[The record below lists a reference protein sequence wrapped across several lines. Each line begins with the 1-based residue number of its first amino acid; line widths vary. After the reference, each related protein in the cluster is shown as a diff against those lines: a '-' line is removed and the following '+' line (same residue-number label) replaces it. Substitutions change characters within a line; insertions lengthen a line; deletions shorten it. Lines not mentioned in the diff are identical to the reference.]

1 MSNSKD
7 AVRKILDA
15 VKADKRTSLTAP
27 EGKLVCDAY
36 GIPVPKEGVAKSA
49 AEAAKIATDMGFP
62 VVMKIVSP
70 DILHK
75 TEAGGVMVGV
85 KTAAD
90 AEKNYATI
98 LANAK
103 KYKADAKIEGIQVQQ
118 MLLGGQEV
126 IIGAVTDGS
135 FGKLVA
141 FGLGGVLVEVL
152 KDITFRLAPATKEDA
167 LSMLDGIQAHEML
180 KGVRGSDPAN
190 RDAIADIIVNVSK
203 LITDF
208 PEIAEMDLNPVFAT
222 KSNAIAADV
231 RIVVDFEPKPPRP
244 RPNHDDI
251 VRQMNRIMKP
261 KSVAVIGA
269 SAENGKIGN
278 SVMKNLINGG
288 YKGEIY
294 PIHPKADEIMG
305 KKVYKSVK
313 DVPGE
318 VDIAVFAIPANF
330 VAGALIEC
338 GEKKVV
344 GAILIPSGYAETG
357 NIKGQEEIQAI
368 GQKYGI
374 RLMGPN
380 IYGFYYTHANLCATF
395 CTAYDVKGSA
405 ALSSQ
410 SGGIGMAIIGFS
422 RSAKMGVSAIVG
434 LGNKSDIDE
443 DDLLTFFEQD
453 DNTQIIAQHCEDLK
467 DGRAFAE
474 VAKRVSKKKPIVVLK
489 AGRTSAGAKAASSHT
504 GALAGND
511 KIYEDVFNQ
520 SGVIRARSLRDMLEF
535 ARGIPVLP
543 TPKGENVVI
552 ITGAGG
558 SGVLLSDACIDNN
571 LQADDDPAGSRC
583 GVPQVHPAV
592 RRGRQP
598 GRHHRRRAADHLRQH
613 RQARARRPAHPFA
626 DPRLLAHHRDAA
638 DGVCEEHGRGEERDE
653 GQGHREADRGLAG
666 RRHRGR
672 GSRRLSLPERHRR
685 LRLLDRNSGR
695 GARREVQVGARRGPA
710 VSVNSSHSG
719 MRASRG
725 PGMRIPGSRCA
736 RTGMHGN
743 QARFAFQPSRCHRP
757 IQRRGD
763 GEAGAGRQRIDH
775 EILKSGMPARRPELQ
790 NLDHADHHDG
800 DRCREQPVPRIG
812 QAEASPTRTKAS
824 ACSPSWPRSECGR
837 KRGGPSVAKV
847 TAAAR
852 SQAMI
857 LRMMVIATG

>member
-7 AVRKILDA
+7 AVRKILDL

-49 AEAAKIATDMGFP
+49 GEAAKIATDMGFP

-90 AEKNYATI
+90 VEKNYAAI

-103 KYKADAKIEGIQVQQ
+103 KYKSDAKIEGIQVQQ

-152 KDITFRLAPATKEDA
+152 KDITFRLAPATKQDA

-190 RDAIADIIVNVSK
+190 RDAIADIIVTVSK

-222 KSNAIAADV
+222 KDSAIAADV
-231 RIVVDFEPKPPRP
+231 RIVVDFAPKSPRP

-294 PIHPKADEIMG
+294 PIHPKADEILG

-313 DVPGE
+313 DIPGE
-318 VDIAVFAIPANF
+318 VDIAVFAIPASL

-357 NIKGQEEIQAI
+357 NVKGQEEIQAI

-558 SGVLLSDACIDNN
+558 SGVLLSDACIDNKLSLMTIPPDLDAAFRKFIPPFGAAGN
-571 LQADDDPAGSRC
+571 PVDITGGEPPITYVNTVKLGLEDPRIHALILGYWHTIVTPPMVFARNMVEVKNEMKAKGIEKPIVASLAGDIE
-583 GVPQVHPAV
+583 VEE
-592 RRGRQP
+592 
-598 GRHHRRRAADHLRQH
+598 AADYLYQNGIV
-613 RQARARRPAHPFA
+613 AYAYSTEIPVAVLGA
-626 DPRLLAHHRDAA
+626 KYKWA
-638 DGVCEEHGRGEERDE
+638 
-653 GQGHREADRGLAG
+653 
-666 RRHRGR
+666 
-672 GSRRLSLPERHRR
+672 
-685 LRLLDRNSGR
+685 R
-695 GARREVQVGARRGPA
+695 GAG
-710 VSVNSSHSG
+710 
-719 MRASRG
+719 
-725 PGMRIPGSRCA
+725 
-736 RTGMHGN
+736 
-743 QARFAFQPSRCHRP
+743 
-757 IQRRGD
+757 
-763 GEAGAGRQRIDH
+763 
-775 EILKSGMPARRPELQ
+775 LL
-790 NLDHADHHDG
+790 
-800 DRCREQPVPRIG
+800 
-812 QAEASPTRTKAS
+812 
-824 ACSPSWPRSECGR
+824 
-837 KRGGPSVAKV
+837 
-847 TAAAR
+847 
-852 SQAMI
+852 
-857 LRMMVIATG
+857 

>member
-49 AEAAKIATDMGFP
+49 SEAAKLAADMGFP

-85 KTAAD
+85 KTAEE

-118 MLLGGQEV
+118 MLMGGQEV

-152 KDITFRLAPATKEDA
+152 KDITFRMAPASKEDA
-167 LSMLDGIQAHEML
+167 LSMLDGIQAAEML
-180 KGVRGSDPAN
+180 KGVRGSDPTN
-190 RDAIADIIVNVSK
+190 RDAIADIIVNVSQ

-208 PEIAEMDLNPVFAT
+208 PEISEMDLNPVFAT
-222 KSNAIAADV
+222 KSDAIAADV
-231 RIVVDFEPKPPRP
+231 RIVLDFDPKPPRP
-244 RPNHDDI
+244 RAKHDDI

-269 SAENGKIGN
+269 SAETGKIGN

-294 PIHPKADEIMG
+294 PIHPKADEILG

-313 DVPGE
+313 DIPGE
-318 VDIAVFAIPANF
+318 IDIAVFAIPASL
-330 VAGALIEC
+330 VASALVEC

-357 NIKGQEEIQAI
+357 NVKGQEEIQAI

-380 IYGFYYTHANLCATF
+380 IYGFYYTPANLCATF
-395 CTAYDVKGSA
+395 CPAYDVKGSA

-453 DNTQIIAQHCEDLK
+453 DNTHIIAQHCEDLK

-511 KIYEDVFNQ
+511 KSYEDVFNQ
-520 SGVIRARSLRDMLEF
+520 SGVIRARALRDMLEF
-535 ARGIPVLP
+535 ARGIPVLT
-543 TPKGENVVI
+543 TPKAENVVI
-552 ITGAGG
+552 IAGAGG
-558 SGVLLSDACIDNN
+558 SGVLLSDAVLDNN
-571 LQADDDPAGSRC
+571 LS
-583 GVPQVHPAV
+583 
-592 RRGRQP
+592 
-598 GRHHRRRAADHLRQH
+598 
-613 RQARARRPAHPFA
+613 
-626 DPRLLAHHRDAA
+626 LLTIPPDLDAA
-638 DGVCEEHGRGEERDE
+638 FRQFIPPFGASGNPVDITGGEPPSTYRNTVALGLADGRVHALILGYWHPTVTPPMVFAELVVDVVEQYGEHGIHKPVVASLSGDVQVEEAAEYLYDHGIVAYAYSTE
-653 GQGHREADRGLAG
+653 IPVAVLGAKYKWA
-666 RRHRGR
+666 
-672 GSRRLSLPERHRR
+672 
-685 LRLLDRNSGR
+685 R
-695 GARREVQVGARRGPA
+695 GAG
-710 VSVNSSHSG
+710 
-719 MRASRG
+719 
-725 PGMRIPGSRCA
+725 
-736 RTGMHGN
+736 
-743 QARFAFQPSRCHRP
+743 
-757 IQRRGD
+757 
-763 GEAGAGRQRIDH
+763 
-775 EILKSGMPARRPELQ
+775 LL
-790 NLDHADHHDG
+790 
-800 DRCREQPVPRIG
+800 
-812 QAEASPTRTKAS
+812 
-824 ACSPSWPRSECGR
+824 
-837 KRGGPSVAKV
+837 
-847 TAAAR
+847 
-852 SQAMI
+852 
-857 LRMMVIATG
+857 

>member
-1 MSNSKD
+1 MAHSKD
-7 AVRKILDA
+7 AVRKILDL
-15 VKADKRTSLTAP
+15 VKAEKRTSLTAP

-49 AEAAKIATDMGFP
+49 ADAAKIATDMGFP

-75 TEAGGVMVGV
+75 TEAGGVVVGV

-90 AEKNYATI
+90 VEKNYATI

-103 KYKADAKIEGIQVQQ
+103 KYKADAKIEGIQIQQ
-118 MLLGGQEV
+118 MLTGGQEV
-126 IIGAVTDGS
+126 IVGAVTDGS

-152 KDITFRLAPATKEDA
+152 KDITFRLAPATKDDA
-167 LSMLDGIQAHEML
+167 LSMLDGIQAHDML
-180 KGVRGSDPAN
+180 KGVRGSDPVS
-190 RDAIADIIVNVSK
+190 RDAIADIIVNVSQ
-203 LITDF
+203 LISDF
-208 PEIAEMDLNPVFAT
+208 PEISEMDLNPVFAT
-222 KSNAIAADV
+222 KANAIAADV
-231 RIVVDFEPKPPRP
+231 RIVVDFTPKAPRVTLKQ
-244 RPNHDDI
+244 DDI

-261 KSVAVIGA
+261 KTVAVIGA
-269 SAENGKIGN
+269 SSESGKIGN

-294 PIHPKADEIMG
+294 PIHPKADEILG

-330 VAGALIEC
+330 VAGALKEC

-357 NIKGQEEIQAI
+357 NVEGQKEIQEI

-380 IYGFYYTHANLCATF
+380 IYGFYYTHSNLCATF
-395 CTAYDVKGSA
+395 CTAYDVKGHT

-453 DNTQIIAQHCEDLK
+453 DNTHIIAQHCEDLK
-467 DGRAFAE
+467 DGRSFAE

-489 AGRTSAGAKAASSHT
+489 AGRTAAGAKAASSHT

-511 KIYEDVFNQ
+511 KIYDDVLKQ
-520 SGVIRARSLRDMLEF
+520 SGVIRAPTLRDMLEF
-535 ARGIPVLP
+535 SRGIPLMP

-558 SGVLLSDACIDNN
+558 SGVLLSDACVENKLNLMQIPPDLDAAFRKFIPPFGAAGNPIDITGGEPPITYVNT
-571 LQADDDPAGSRC
+571 
-583 GVPQVHPAV
+583 V
-592 RRGRQP
+592 RLG
-598 GRHHRRRAADHLRQH
+598 LS
-613 RQARARRPAHPFA
+613 
-626 DPRLLAHHRDAA
+626 DPRIHALILGYWHTIVTPPMVFAKNMVEIKNEMKAKGIEKPIVA
-638 DGVCEEHGRGEERDE
+638 S
-653 GQGHREADRGLAG
+653 LAG
-666 RRHRGR
+666 DIEVEEAAEYLYQNGIPAYAYSTEIPVAVL
-672 GSRRLSLPERHRR
+672 GAKYKWA
-685 LRLLDRNSGR
+685 R
-695 GARREVQVGARRGPA
+695 GAG
-710 VSVNSSHSG
+710 
-719 MRASRG
+719 
-725 PGMRIPGSRCA
+725 
-736 RTGMHGN
+736 
-743 QARFAFQPSRCHRP
+743 
-757 IQRRGD
+757 
-763 GEAGAGRQRIDH
+763 
-775 EILKSGMPARRPELQ
+775 LL
-790 NLDHADHHDG
+790 
-800 DRCREQPVPRIG
+800 
-812 QAEASPTRTKAS
+812 
-824 ACSPSWPRSECGR
+824 
-837 KRGGPSVAKV
+837 
-847 TAAAR
+847 
-852 SQAMI
+852 
-857 LRMMVIATG
+857 

>member
-1 MSNSKD
+1 MSHSKD

-15 VKADKRTSLTAP
+15 VKADKRSSLTAP

-49 AEAAKIATDMGFP
+49 AEAVKLASGMGFP

-85 KTAAD
+85 KTAD
-90 AEKNYATI
+90 DVEKNYATI

-190 RDAIADIIVNVSK
+190 RDAIADIIVNVSQ

-208 PEIAEMDLNPVFAT
+208 PEISEMDLNPVFAT
-222 KSNAIAADV
+222 KSDAIAADV
-231 RIVVDFEPKPPRP
+231 RIVVDFAPPPPRP

-269 SAENGKIGN
+269 SAETGKIGN

-330 VAGALIEC
+330 VAAALTEC

-357 NIKGQEEIQAI
+357 NMKGQEEIQAI

-558 SGVLLSDACIDNN
+558 SGVLLSDACIDNKLSLMTIPPDLDAAFRKFIPPFGAAGN
-571 LQADDDPAGSRC
+571 PVDITGGEPPITYVNTVKLGLEDPRIHSLILGYWHTIVTPPMVFAKNMVEVKNAMKAKGIEKPIVASLAGDIE
-583 GVPQVHPAV
+583 VEE
-592 RRGRQP
+592 
-598 GRHHRRRAADHLRQH
+598 AADYLYQNGIV
-613 RQARARRPAHPFA
+613 AYAYSTEIPVAVLGA
-626 DPRLLAHHRDAA
+626 KYKWA
-638 DGVCEEHGRGEERDE
+638 
-653 GQGHREADRGLAG
+653 
-666 RRHRGR
+666 
-672 GSRRLSLPERHRR
+672 
-685 LRLLDRNSGR
+685 R
-695 GARREVQVGARRGPA
+695 GAG
-710 VSVNSSHSG
+710 
-719 MRASRG
+719 
-725 PGMRIPGSRCA
+725 
-736 RTGMHGN
+736 
-743 QARFAFQPSRCHRP
+743 
-757 IQRRGD
+757 
-763 GEAGAGRQRIDH
+763 
-775 EILKSGMPARRPELQ
+775 LL
-790 NLDHADHHDG
+790 
-800 DRCREQPVPRIG
+800 
-812 QAEASPTRTKAS
+812 
-824 ACSPSWPRSECGR
+824 
-837 KRGGPSVAKV
+837 
-847 TAAAR
+847 
-852 SQAMI
+852 
-857 LRMMVIATG
+857 

>member
-1 MSNSKD
+1 MSRRKPMSNSKD
-7 AVRKILDA
+7 AVRKILDL
-15 VKADKRTSLTAP
+15 VKADKHTSLTAP

-49 AEAAKIATDMGFP
+49 AEASKIATEMGFP

-90 AEKNYATI
+90 VEQNYATI
-98 LANAK
+98 LPNAR
-103 KYKADAKIEGIQVQQ
+103 KYKSDAKIEGIQVQQ

-126 IIGAVTDGS
+126 IVGAVTDGS

-152 KDITFRLAPATKEDA
+152 KDITFRLAPATKQDA

-222 KSNAIAADV
+222 KTDAIAADV
-231 RIVVDFEPKPPRP
+231 RIVVDFAPKPPRP

-294 PIHPKADEIMG
+294 PIHPNATSIMG
-305 KKVYKSVK
+305 KKAYKSVK
-313 DVPGE
+313 DVPG
-318 VDIAVFAIPANF
+318 DIDVAVFAIPAKF
-330 VAGALIEC
+330 VAQALTEV
-338 GEKKVV
+338 GEKRIA
-344 GAILIPSGYAETG
+344 GAILIPSGFAETG
-357 NIKGQEEIQAI
+357 NVAGQNELIEI
-368 GQKYGI
+368 GRKYGV

-380 IYGFYYTHANLCATF
+380 IYGFYYTPSNLCATF
-395 CTAYDVKGSA
+395 CTAYDVKGHA

-422 RSAKMGVSAIVG
+422 RSAKMGGSAILG

-453 DNTQIIAQHCEDLK
+453 PNTTIIAQHCEDLK
-467 DGRAFAE
+467 DGRSFAE

-489 AGRTSAGAKAASSHT
+489 AGRTSMGARAASSHT

-511 KIYEDVFNQ
+511 KIYEDVFKQ
-520 SGVIRARSLRDMLEF
+520 SGVIRARSLRDLLEF

-543 TPKGENVVI
+543 TPKGNNVVI

-558 SGVLLSDACIDNN
+558 SGVLLSDACIDNKLSLMTIPPDLDAAFRKSTPRLGAAAN
-571 LQADDDPAGSRC
+571 PVDITGGEPPITYVNTVKLGLEDPRIHALILGYWHTIVTPPMVFARNMVEVKNAMKAKGIEKPIVASLAGDIE
-583 GVPQVHPAV
+583 VEE
-592 RRGRQP
+592 
-598 GRHHRRRAADHLRQH
+598 AADYLYQNGIV
-613 RQARARRPAHPFA
+613 AYAYSTEIPVAVLGA
-626 DPRLLAHHRDAA
+626 KYKWA
-638 DGVCEEHGRGEERDE
+638 
-653 GQGHREADRGLAG
+653 
-666 RRHRGR
+666 
-672 GSRRLSLPERHRR
+672 
-685 LRLLDRNSGR
+685 R
-695 GARREVQVGARRGPA
+695 GAG
-710 VSVNSSHSG
+710 
-719 MRASRG
+719 
-725 PGMRIPGSRCA
+725 
-736 RTGMHGN
+736 
-743 QARFAFQPSRCHRP
+743 
-757 IQRRGD
+757 
-763 GEAGAGRQRIDH
+763 
-775 EILKSGMPARRPELQ
+775 LL
-790 NLDHADHHDG
+790 
-800 DRCREQPVPRIG
+800 
-812 QAEASPTRTKAS
+812 
-824 ACSPSWPRSECGR
+824 
-837 KRGGPSVAKV
+837 
-847 TAAAR
+847 
-852 SQAMI
+852 
-857 LRMMVIATG
+857 

>member
-7 AVRKILDA
+7 AVRKILDS

-36 GIPVPKEGVAKSA
+36 GIPVPKEGVATSA
-49 AEAAKIATDMGFP
+49 AEAAKIATAMGFP

-90 AEKNYATI
+90 VEKNYATI

-103 KYKADAKIEGIQVQQ
+103 KYKSDAKIEGIQVQQ

-126 IIGAVTDGS
+126 IVGAVTDGS

-152 KDITFRLAPATKEDA
+152 KDITFRLAPATKDDA

-208 PEIAEMDLNPVFAT
+208 PEISEMDLNPVFAT
-222 KSNAIAADV
+222 KDNAIAADV
-231 RIVVDFEPKPPRP
+231 RIVVDFEPKAPRP

-261 KSVAVIGA
+261 KAVAVIGA
-269 SAENGKIGN
+269 SAESGKIGN

-288 YKGEIY
+288 YQGEIY

-318 VDIAVFAIPANF
+318 IDIAVFAIPASL
-330 VAGALIEC
+330 VASALIEC
-338 GEKKVV
+338 GEKKIV

-380 IYGFYYTHANLCATF
+380 IYGFYYTPANLCATF
-395 CTAYDVKGSA
+395 CTAYDVKGGA

-453 DNTQIIAQHCEDLK
+453 DNTKIIAQHCEDLK

-474 VAKRVSKKKPIVVLK
+474 VARRVSKKKPIVVLK

-558 SGVLLSDACIDNN
+558 SGVLLSDACIDNKLSLMTIPPDLDAAFRKFIPPFGAAGN
-571 LQADDDPAGSRC
+571 PVDITGGEPPITYVNTVKLGLEDPRIHALILGYWHTIVTPPMVFARNMVEVKNEMKAKGIEKPIVASLAGDIE
-583 GVPQVHPAV
+583 VEE
-592 RRGRQP
+592 
-598 GRHHRRRAADHLRQH
+598 AADYLYQNGIV
-613 RQARARRPAHPFA
+613 AYAYSTEIPVAVLGA
-626 DPRLLAHHRDAA
+626 KYKWA
-638 DGVCEEHGRGEERDE
+638 
-653 GQGHREADRGLAG
+653 
-666 RRHRGR
+666 
-672 GSRRLSLPERHRR
+672 
-685 LRLLDRNSGR
+685 R
-695 GARREVQVGARRGPA
+695 GAG
-710 VSVNSSHSG
+710 
-719 MRASRG
+719 
-725 PGMRIPGSRCA
+725 
-736 RTGMHGN
+736 
-743 QARFAFQPSRCHRP
+743 
-757 IQRRGD
+757 
-763 GEAGAGRQRIDH
+763 
-775 EILKSGMPARRPELQ
+775 LL
-790 NLDHADHHDG
+790 
-800 DRCREQPVPRIG
+800 
-812 QAEASPTRTKAS
+812 
-824 ACSPSWPRSECGR
+824 
-837 KRGGPSVAKV
+837 
-847 TAAAR
+847 
-852 SQAMI
+852 
-857 LRMMVIATG
+857 